1 MFFQSKAL
9 ENGDLTGAPAI
20 CRKRVL
26 QTGRFRPHFQAMTNS
41 SARFDEHIVT
51 APNWWRQMIYLCIE
65 IRAWD
70 VEKDPAYFGDFFAA
84 APAKTILVLLNENAS
99 NQVLRHEQEITW
111 WTIDVLRRLPEELR
125 CTSMLNTLTSPEEA
139 DALHYVLAVL
149 KRYLADVQI
158 NRFYQATSRIRR
170 QDQLGE
176 FLVSWLMKAPFPT
189 PPWEGTETLRPVS
202 SVAVLND
209 IRRSYQ
215 NCIKDYI
222 LSVLRGEAYFYEW
235 TGNQQV
241 IVQLEY
247 DPIIGW
253 MIEHMEGG
261 VSSREV
267 SELIRHEILDAF
279 STVGIK
285 PRPDFQSV
293 LRLVDTGHRVFA

>member
-1 MFFQSKAL
+1 
-9 ENGDLTGAPAI
+9 
-20 CRKRVL
+20 
-26 QTGRFRPHFQAMTNS
+26 MTNS
-41 SARFDEHIVT
+41 SARFDEHISA
-51 APNWWRQMIYLCIE
+51 APNWWRQMVYLCIE
-65 IRAWD
+65 IKAWD
-70 VEKDPAYFGDFFAA
+70 VEKDPGYFGDFFAA
-84 APAKTILVLLNENAS
+84 APAKTILAETLRDVPEGLLTALKKLAAFPLPSGGYVQLLALLNETAS

-111 WTIDVLRRLPEELR
+111 WTIDVLRRLPAELR
-125 CTSMLNTLTSPEEA
+125 CTGMLNTLTSPEEA

-149 KRYLADVQI
+149 KRYLTDVQI
-158 NRFYQATSRIRR
+158 NRFYQATTRIRR

-215 NCIKDYI
+215 NCLKDYI

-253 MIEHMEGG
+253 MIDHMEGG

-267 SELIRHEILDAF
+267 SEPIRQEVLDAF
-279 STVGIK
+279 SAVGIN
-285 PRPDFQSV
+285 PRPNFQSI
-293 LRLVDTGHRVFA
+293 LRLVDTGPRVFA